1 MPTDAMLILVETD
14 PEDKIRMD
22 IIIHACIAVG
32 CCMTWGV
39 FSRTGA
45 CNCSKDFPIP
55 TKQLLV
61 GAIERPL
68 CWTCPMK
75 AHLHLSIHSC

>member
-1 MPTDAMLILVETD
+1 MTSYFDKIKSHMPADAMLILVEID

-22 IIIHACIAVG
+22 IIIHACIYSCWMLHDLRCVQQN
-32 CCMTWGV
+32 
-39 FSRTGA
+39 R
-45 CNCSKDFPIP
+45 CSKDFPIP

-68 CWTCPMK
+68 C
-75 AHLHLSIHSC
+75 